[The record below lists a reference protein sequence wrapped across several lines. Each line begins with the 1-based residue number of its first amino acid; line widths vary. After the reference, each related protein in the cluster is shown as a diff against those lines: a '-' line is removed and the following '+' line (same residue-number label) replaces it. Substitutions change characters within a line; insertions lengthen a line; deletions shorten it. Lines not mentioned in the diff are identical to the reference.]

1 MILNEYTN
9 ENMIQNKEMIQEQYF
24 FKRNKYLDKIE
35 DCFEKAI
42 SIVTDNSISLTNIF
56 KELKPIERELSSLVK
71 DMFNFSSSIVRFV
84 EIGSINAYTYDIPA
98 ISFTN
103 IFKSADY
110 NKIKTSDGVRYKKA
124 VKPFDCTIG
133 IKLLQVEGMTPRI
146 ATSVLLHEIG
156 HNFFVEESFNYV
168 FNKISIWFTMLPMTI
183 MHKYSVKQE
192 LKNDDSISKMI
203 SARLTVFANNLTM
216 ISTIFSLFLSSPV
229 FISMG
234 LFNGLINK
242 LLIPFLKN
250 TDDSDYNTSYRN
262 EQFADNFATS
272 YGYGKEVIQTQE
284 IFANGKTG
292 IAIYD
297 MAMQNKISGS
307 LLAFILNVDKII
319 SGGISADPHPNE
331 VARMMDQIKYL
342 KDQVKNVK
350 DPKEKKILLNNIK
363 ECEKL
368 MDEVKDV
375 INNKGYS
382 KNSIINKLMRN
393 NLNAKGGHQYNIY
406 TKGDQYKNGNYD
418 SMGK

>member
-363 ECEKL
+363 MFK
-368 MDEVKDV
+368 
-375 INNKGYS
+375 
-382 KNSIINKLMRN
+382 
-393 NLNAKGGHQYNIY
+393 
-406 TKGDQYKNGNYD
+406 
-418 SMGK
+418 